1 MEEDAGI
8 GVAKMK
14 GKGRKKEMTKANPA
28 RAKQLRERGLTV
40 AEIATALGTT
50 KRTVQR
56 YLKPASEEVV
66 AK

>member
-1 MEEDAGI
+1 MDEEEGI
-8 GVAKMK
+8 EFAKMK

-56 YLKPASEEVV
+56 YLQTKMLQ
-66 AK
+66 K